1 MDKNNENIDL
11 KNFLGKRIKEVREAK
26 GLTQPELAER
36 IGSTDRNVSNYETGY
51 SFPSVKVLY
60 KISVELD
67 ASIDYLLGLTNDPK
81 VSNKQFNQLS
91 VQDFKIL
98 DELKSE
104 DEIYEYFTQNPKK
117 SLKYIVKILKLLEEW
132 KQEELKNK

>member
-1 MDKNNENIDL
+1 MSKNNQDIDL
-11 KNFLGKRIKEVREAK
+11 KNILGKRIKEVREAK

-60 KISVELD
+60 QISVELD

-81 VSNKQFNQLS
+81 VSNKQFHQLS
-91 VQDFKIL
+91 AQDFKIL

-104 DEIYEYFTQNPKK
+104 EEIYEYFAKNPKK
-117 SLKYIVKILKLLEEW
+117 GLKYIIKILKLMEEW
-132 KQEELKNK
+132 KQEELEK